1 MKTITI
7 TGEAKVLTE
16 QDNKELVGGALSK
29 LDGISD
35 DACFSDYFHDRY
47 GEDEGQESLIKAG
60 VSGGYLVFVYD
71 KELEKLFAETSYDCP
86 RELTKEEQKVLV
98 EYTQGQWSDGI
109 GEGFE
114 QREVDG
120 VYISPW
126 FHGQTA
132 KVITKDS
139 DTI

>member
-7 TGEAKVLTE
+7 KGEAKVQTE
-16 QDNKELVGGALSK
+16 QGKMIIGDALSK
-29 LDGISD
+29 VGGVSDGT
-35 DACFSDYFHDRY
+35 CFSDYFHNRY
-47 GEDEGQESLIKAG
+47 GDDECHESLIKAK
-60 VSGGYLVFVYD
+60 VSGGYLDFIYD
-71 KELEKLFAETSYDCP
+71 KESKKLYAETSYDCP
-86 RELTKEEQKVLV
+86 IELTDREQKILA

-114 QREVDG
+114 QQEVNG

-126 FHGQTA
+126 FYGQTV

-139 DTI
+139 NTI

>member
-1 MKTITI
+1 MKTIKI
-7 TGEAKVLTE
+7 KGEAIVHTE
-16 QDNKELVGGALSK
+16 EDNKELKGLVLSK
-29 LDGISD
+29 YDGISD

-60 VSGGYLVFVYD
+60 VSGGYLEFVYD

-86 RELTKEEQKVLV
+86 RELTNKEQKVLI

-114 QREVDG
+114 QRAIDG

-126 FHGQTA
+126 FSGQ
-132 KVITKDS
+132 KVEVITKDN
-139 DTI
+139 